1 MKQNYATGPMHT
13 HTEEEEEDDHHRSEL
28 LLLSFFR
35 SFLLLLLLLPASG
48 AMRFQLEK
56 LENRVQIQPQQQQ
69 EEVMD

>member
-13 HTEEEEEDDHHRSEL
+13 HTEEEEEEDDHHRSEL
-28 LLLSFFR
+28 LLLSFFL
-35 SFLLLLLLLPASG
+35 SSSPAPG

-69 EEVMD
+69 EDEVMD